1 MPRPGPIVLKPAA
14 KATFTGL
21 YENRIRFAFAIQTE
35 APFVLKRLRED
46 VLPHWV
52 PDLHDPSAKRPV
64 DLSPEVKAFSS
75 AFSRWCADFHLK
87 TRSGWLEEF
96 ACQTLHTW
104 AVDPVPSSDTLSW
117 SFPAIE
123 ILGKP
128 RAYPIRHP
136 EPQFFQWLVR
146 WQVLG
151 ETCDTI
157 ADLVRDRSRDVE
169 AAQQAVNGL
178 KQRARAGLTPSYA
191 DALKTC
197 SRLASAGLAERAR
210 DRTRSRRSFSTYDW
224 RPARQGIELA
234 VKRLAR
240 YLELPLRPAR
250 RPAARAG

>member
-136 EPQFFQWLVR
+136 
-146 WQVLG
+146 
-151 ETCDTI
+151 
-157 ADLVRDRSRDVE
+157 RSRDVE